1 MMSVRRRAW
10 LIVAFGLTMI
20 AGCERESRDF
30 PRPAPGAE
38 VGDAETAAA
47 MIAHNERNAYALA
60 TGKKLWGWYNCSGCH
75 ANGGGGSGPALMD
88 DVWSYG
94 GDATS
99 IFETISKGRPNGMP
113 AFGNRIPKDQI
124 WALAAYVR
132 SIAGLAPQD
141 AAPNRDDAFLTRT
154 PESFMDSQKPETQKP
169 SSASGR
175 PQ

>member
-1 MMSVRRRAW
+1 MIFIRRGAW
-10 LIVAFGLTMI
+10 IIVVFALSTL
-20 AGCERESRDF
+20 AACERESRDF

-38 VGDAETAAA
+38 VGDRETAAA
-47 MIAHNERNAYALA
+47 MIARDERNAYALA

-88 DVWSYG
+88 DVWIYG

-99 IFETISKGRPNGMP
+99 IFETISQGRPNGMP

-132 SIAGLAPQD
+132 SMAGLAPQD

-154 PESFMDSQKPETQKP
+154 PESFMDSQKPETAKP
-169 SSASGR
+169 SSGSGR

>member
-1 MMSVRRRAW
+1 MMSDRRMA
-10 LIVAFGLTMI
+10 LMIVVLALSTI
-20 AGCERESRDF
+20 SACERESRDF

-38 VGDAETAAA
+38 VGDPETATA
-47 MIAHNERNAYALA
+47 MIAHDERNAYALA

-88 DVWSYG
+88 DVWIYG
-94 GDATS
+94 GDAAS
-99 IFETISKGRPNGMP
+99 IFQTIAQGRPNGMP

-132 SIAGLAPQD
+132 SMAGLAPQD

-154 PESFMDSQKPETQKP
+154 PESFSDAQKPETAKP
-169 SSASGR
+169 SSGSGR